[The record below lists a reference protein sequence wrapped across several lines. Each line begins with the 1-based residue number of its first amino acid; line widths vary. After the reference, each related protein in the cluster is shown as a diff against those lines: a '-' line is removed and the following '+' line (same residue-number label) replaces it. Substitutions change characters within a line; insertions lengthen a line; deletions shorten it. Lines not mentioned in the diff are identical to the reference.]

1 MQVSSVLH
9 VFSVLFQFSHAT
21 PFSVI
26 SLLVECLFYFV
37 NQVICSLSLIGLIH
51 KRMQLSCVLVVTN
64 YYTSIGL
71 Q

>member
-1 MQVSSVLH
+1 MSQEQLDSLIGDWR
-9 VFSVLFQFSHAT
+9 
-21 PFSVI
+21 I